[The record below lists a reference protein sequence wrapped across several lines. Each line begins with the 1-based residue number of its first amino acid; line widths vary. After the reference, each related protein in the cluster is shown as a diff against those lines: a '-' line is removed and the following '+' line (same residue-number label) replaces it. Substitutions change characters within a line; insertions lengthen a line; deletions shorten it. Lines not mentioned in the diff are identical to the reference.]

1 MQPAWYRNRL
11 FESAWVLVASSRCFA
26 CCCVTVIDKKFSSHF
41 LSSSGNDSCRK
52 SFVHRVE
59 RVGGR
64 TLHLET
70 NLSQYPGQ
78 IYSRTFFQYFL
89 CSCLY
94 RSSSSSCV
102 GYGTSEI
109 EELEA
114 GVATVL
120 PSSIL
125 SCIIFLF
132 FTNLIT
138 DALMECHIPQDL
150 LPHPWAAMSQRD
162 VLNLLLQSS

>member
-1 MQPAWYRNRL
+1 MT
-11 FESAWVLVASSRCFA
+11 VAE
-26 CCCVTVIDKKFSSHF
+26 
-41 LSSSGNDSCRK
+41 K

-64 TLHLET
+64 TPVSHLET
-70 NLSQYPGQ
+70 NLSQYPSQ
-78 IYSRTFFQYFL
+78 IYSRTFFRYFL
-89 CSCLY
+89 RSCLY
-94 RSSSSSCV
+94 RSSSSSRV
-102 GYGTSEI
+102 GYGTLEI

-132 FTNLIT
+132 FTDLNRCSHGIPHSPGFT
-138 DALMECHIPQDL
+138 ALSLEL
-150 LPHPWAAMSQRD
+150 AMSQQD
-162 VLNLLLQSS
+162 VLNLLQSS